1 MELLGVPVATG
12 PTYKPGPEE
21 GKTTGTDPAFA
32 LLLAVMLGE
41 QPRLTFLPVAGGQET
56 GLGKEGELAAEP
68 LLFQYPTVPGGETRE
83 VDAGL
88 ATELPLPLAP
98 EEGERGDVSQAV
110 DLEAGKSE
118 PGKPVAENGR
128 ELSLTRQG
136 QEGFSAGLAP
146 GASLPEPKAGAEGV
160 NAEGVSKGGT
170 GPREDYPL
178 AREMPSGRA
187 EIEHTKGEDLKPRYS
202 APEIASSHLFTTTAD
217 SEFRPVPVQESLP
230 SLPEA
235 PPLDVAEPDFMEK
248 LVARVELARERGET
262 QLNIQLKPE
271 VLGKVQVEFVY
282 RKGTVST
289 RLMVEN
295 HEVRELL
302 ASHLPVL
309 QETLSQQGLQLDN
322 VAVDVFINH
331 QGAGDTSSQDNPWVY
346 RQGAR
351 VPPEEGRGS
360 TGNELTGP
368 GPSLVREGFDYLV

>member
-1 MELLGVPVATG
+1 VMELLGVPVATG
-12 PTYKPGPEE
+12 LTYKPGPEE

-32 LLLAVMLGE
+32 LLLAFMLGE

-68 LLFQYPTVPGGETRE
+68 LLFQYPTLPGGGNRE
-83 VDAGL
+83 VAVGTT
-88 ATELPLPLAP
+88 TELPCSLTPG
-98 EEGERGDVSQAV
+98 EGEGESIPRAV
-110 DLEAGKSE
+110 PLEAEESE
-118 PGKPVAENGR
+118 TGKPAAGNGR
-128 ELSLTRQG
+128 ELSLPLRG
-136 QEGFSAGLAP
+136 QEGFPASLTTGDSSPPEP
-146 GASLPEPKAGAEGV
+146 GAD
-160 NAEGVSKGGT
+160 AEGVST
-170 GPREDYPL
+170 GRPGQMGDYPL
-178 AREMPSGRA
+178 AGEMTA
-187 EIEHTKGEDLKPRYS
+187 EKGEVGQTKGEGIKSRYS
-202 APEIASSHLFTTTAD
+202 APEITSSHLFTTTAD

-322 VAVDVFINH
+322 VAVDVFVNH
-331 QGAGDTSSQDNPWVY
+331 QGAGDTGSQDNPWVY

-360 TGNELTGP
+360 TGNELTGL